1 MPDSRPSET
10 VEYHPDAYT
19 NSCPNVGDF
28 QYVLARDT
36 TDRLDLIDAEAKAAG
51 LEILVEETKQDGLY
65 RAYIARTYHHP
76 SLPGW
81 KFQRRWRYWS
91 AFLDSHVE
99 PENWYEL
106 WKQDGSYSP
115 TTVYHGKL
123 MSTRNAQL
131 LWAIDGGNIRADGH
145 CGSPKPDDPVSGY
158 HIDTPNSLA
167 VLVAALI
174 VNETDDGASN
184 VEAESTSKT

>member
-19 NSCPNVGDF
+19 KGCYNVGDF
-28 QYVLARDT
+28 LYVLASGT
-36 TDRLDLIDAEAKAAG
+36 IDRLDLIDAEAKAAG
-51 LEILVEETKQDGLY
+51 LEILVEETKQDGLD

-91 AFLDSHVE
+91 AFLDSRIV
-99 PENWYEL
+99 
-106 WKQDGSYSP
+106 YS
-115 TTVYHGKL
+115 GKP
-123 MSTRNAQL
+123 MSTRNALL

-145 CGSPKPDDPVSGY
+145 CGSPKPTGPINSY

-167 VLVAALI
+167 ALVTALI
-174 VNETDDGASN
+174 VNEMDDGSSD